1 VTAQLSLALAPSY
14 RAAALGDSAL
24 DVSVQRYLSEA
35 ADALHMAVLALDGG
49 HVDDTRSEKRGRAAR
64 AREHLVEA
72 VRALSRARIYVAG
85 IQTYAVPAV
94 MAVQPNADD
103 EIGRLHQLVTRLLW
117 HNHKYLPPRSQGT
130 PLSPEEEHQL
140 DLVYRGLK
148 RHARIERV
156 TRYQWLAAAAVMVG
170 LTPVLGLGVGAL
182 GVGCG
187 LVSTWQLLR
196 SAHAG

>member
-1 VTAQLSLALAPSY
+1 MLAQLAIAAPSY
-14 RAAALGDSAL
+14 RAAASGDGAL
-24 DVSVQRYLSEA
+24 DRAVLGYLEDA
-35 ADALHMAVLALDGG
+35 ADALVMAVLTLDGG
-49 HVDDTRSEKRGRAAR
+49 HVDDPGAEKHARAAR

-72 VRALSRARIYVAG
+72 VTALSRARIYVAG

-117 HNHKYLPPRSQGT
+117 HNHQYLPARSQGT
-130 PLSPEEEHQL
+130 PLSPEEERQL

-156 TRYQWLAAAAVMVG
+156 TRYQWLAAAAVMLA
-170 LTPVLGLGVGAL
+170 LTPVLGLGVGVL

-187 LVSTWQLLR
+187 IASTVQLVRST
-196 SAHAG
+196 SAG